1 MFRQKLF
8 DIVSCIHFRKTCDLM
23 LEISKIRFIVIRYR
37 SNDALKN
44 WIEFLSNAFPNL
56 LIVFPRKN
64 PSSPLPLDKKWQ
76 FFFRTRDRC
85 NERFRENSSWYSLD
99 SEERFVKM
107 RWLSVSHVT
116 VAVSADLSPLSSLV
130 SVLCFPLW
138 TRFVVPVV

>member
-1 MFRQKLF
+1 MFRKKLF
-8 DIVSCIHFRKTCDLM
+8 DIVSYLHFRKTYDLM
-23 LEISKIRFIVIRYR
+23 FEIRKIRFIVISIQRCFEK
-37 SNDALKN
+37 LN
-44 WIEFLSNAFPNL
+44 WISLKCFSKSVDRILS
-56 LIVFPRKN
+56 
-64 PSSPLPLDKKWQ
+64 LPLGVDKKWR
-76 FFFRTRDRC
+76 FFFWTRDRC

>member
-1 MFRQKLF
+1 MFKNF
-8 DIVSCIHFRKTCDLM
+8 STSCLHFRKTCDLM
-23 LEISKIRFIVIRYR
+23 LEIPKIRFIVIRYR
-37 SNDALKN
+37 SNGASKN
-44 WIEFLSNAFPNL
+44 WIEFLPNASPNL
-56 LIVFPRKN
+56 LIVFPYKN
-64 PSSPLPLDKKWQ
+64 PPSPLPSFPRHKKWR
-76 FFFRTRDRC
+76 FFFRTRERC